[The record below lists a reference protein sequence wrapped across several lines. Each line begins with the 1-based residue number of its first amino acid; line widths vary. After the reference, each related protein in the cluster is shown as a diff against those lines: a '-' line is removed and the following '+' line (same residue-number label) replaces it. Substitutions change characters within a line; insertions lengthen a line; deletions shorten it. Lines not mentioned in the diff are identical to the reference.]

1 MKYELLRMHII
12 AMDQQAVILPYF
24 PLSIFLFPGED
35 IPLHIFEPRY
45 KQLIKDART
54 RGITFAI
61 PYVIDQDI
69 QEFGCEVRLKEVVAE
84 KAGGRMVI
92 VVESVSVVQIVSYH
106 KKLEG
111 KLYAG
116 GSVLRMPCSDP
127 VESEELLGLIEN
139 YMDQFDKD
147 FLTIGTKR
155 GITRQEVMI
164 ALNLTSDDK
173 YKFIC
178 MPDAKQKE
186 GYLAGQLR
194 YLGMIRKQETLLG
207 NDFGLN

>member
-1 MKYELLRMHII
+1 
-12 AMDQQAVILPYF
+12 MDQQAVILPYF

-45 KQLIKDART
+45 KQLIEDART
-54 RGITFAI
+54 LGITFAI

-84 KAGGRMVI
+84 KVGGRMVI

-155 GITRQEVMI
+155 VITRQEVMI